1 MAVRQPTSPPPSSAP
16 RPSGGHVSPTSL
28 SFSRIDASFY
38 HRVFVY
44 LRGQNTILKSIQRTL
59 DQTPESANEDDRSS
73 SAIFKQIIGRL
84 IAADH
89 ATLFQ
94 DSSHFITEVRTC
106 LSHRLTPA
114 FEKIGAS
121 LISSFLALSRL
132 LTVVSF
138 NSVHPNEGRLD
149 FRPERDSL
157 SPLHFPPPDGPPLG
171 RRGKTTTSMTNF
183 SLSVVCRICEKSVPL
198 FLIDAHSRS
207 CALAYESTKSVASID
222 DRIARLQSRA
232 RKTVLGQPWPGP
244 ERIAVGFLI
253 PILHVDVL
261 LRHAIAVDTSLP
273 AAVED
278 LDLIADSL
286 VPIASS
292 VTNPLACEI
301 VRKASVGVSDKLAAA
316 SKMSEAIRLVQRTSL
331 SPSGSAVSDTTI
343 ADFKFVKRISSGAY
357 ARVFLALKI
366 RTGDIYAIKVI
377 PKTGLRQK
385 NQVRRVL
392 AEKDIL
398 LNVSSP
404 FMIKFCM
411 FLVTFGL
418 IPMKSA

>member
-1 MAVRQPTSPPPSSAP
+1 MGARQPTPSPPGPPPRTSS
-16 RPSGGHVSPTSL
+16 GHVSPTSL

-38 HRVFVY
+38 DRVFMY
-44 LRGQNTILKSIQRTL
+44 LRGQSTILESIQRSL
-59 DQTPESANEDDRSS
+59 EQVPDSANDADRASS
-73 SAIFKQIIGRL
+73 DIFKQIIGHL
-84 IAADH
+84 ITADY

-94 DSSHFITEVRTC
+94 DSSRFITEVRSC
-106 LSHRLTPA
+106 LSRQLTPP
-114 FEKIGAS
+114 FEKIGS
-121 LISSFLALSRL
+121 QLISSILAFSRL

-138 NSVHPNEGRLD
+138 NSVCPDEPRLD

-157 SPLHFPPPDGPPLG
+157 CPLHFLSPEAPPIG
-171 RRGKTTTSMTNF
+171 RRGKTTKSMTNL

-198 FLIDAHSRS
+198 FFIDAHSRS

-222 DRIARLQSRA
+222 DRIARLQLRA
-232 RKTVLGQPWPGP
+232 RKTILRQPWPGP

-261 LRHAIAVDTSLP
+261 LGHAIAVDTSLP

-292 VTNPLACEI
+292 VANPVAAEI
-301 VRKASVGVSDKLAAA
+301 VRKASAAVSDKLAAA
-316 SKMSEAIRLVQRTSL
+316 TKMSEAIRLVQRTSL
-331 SPSGSAVSDTTI
+331 SPSRSALSETTI
-343 ADFKFVKRISSGAY
+343 ADFKFVRRISSGAY
-357 ARVFLALKI
+357 ARVFLAMKI

-398 LNVSSP
+398 LKVSSP

-411 FLVTFGL
+411 FW
-418 IPMKSA
+418 

>member
-1 MAVRQPTSPPPSSAP
+1 
-16 RPSGGHVSPTSL
+16 
-28 SFSRIDASFY
+28 
-38 HRVFVY
+38 VFVY
-44 LRGQNTILKSIQRTL
+44 LRAQRTILKSIQRTL
-59 DQTPESANEDDRSS
+59 DQTPASTNNDDRASS
-73 SAIFKQIIGRL
+73 EIFKQIIGRL
-84 IAADH
+84 ITADY

-106 LSHRLTPA
+106 LSNQLTPP
-114 FEKIGAS
+114 FEKIGSS
-121 LISSFLALSRL
+121 LISSFLAFSRL

-138 NSVHPNEGRLD
+138 NSVHPNEARLD

-157 SPLHFPPPDGPPLG
+157 SPLHFPPPEAQPLG
-171 RRGKTTTSMTNF
+171 RRGKGTKSMTNF

-198 FLIDAHSRS
+198 FFIEAHSRS

-232 RKTVLGQPWPGP
+232 RKAVLRQPWPGA
-244 ERIAVGFLI
+244 EGIAVGFLI

-261 LRHAIAVDTSLP
+261 LGHAIAVDTSLP

-286 VPIASS
+286 GPISSS
-292 VTNPLACEI
+292 VANPVAREI
-301 VRKASVGVSDKLAAA
+301 VRKASLAVSDKLAAA
-316 SKMSEAIRLVQRTSL
+316 SKMSEAMRLIQRTSL
-331 SPSGSAVSDTTI
+331 SPSSSAVSDTTI

-398 LNVSSP
+398 LKVNSP

-411 FLVTFGL
+411 FLVTF
-418 IPMKSA
+418 